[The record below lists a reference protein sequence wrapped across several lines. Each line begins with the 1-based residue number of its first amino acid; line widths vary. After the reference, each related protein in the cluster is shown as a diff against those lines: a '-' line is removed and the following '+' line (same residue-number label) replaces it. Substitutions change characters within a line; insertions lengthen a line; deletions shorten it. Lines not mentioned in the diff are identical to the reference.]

1 MMQNITN
8 EMSFVK
14 VAYKVDIK
22 LFFLWCDLIYNLI
35 ILIKYCKTPYRNLDK
50 ALWFWTNQVFHVKN

>member
-1 MMQNITN
+1 MQNITN

-22 LFFLWCDLIYNLI
+22 LFFYGPILSI
-35 ILIKYCKTPYRNLDK
+35 I
-50 ALWFWTNQVFHVKN
+50 